1 MIRPR
6 TTPSPVDGLA
16 SVLADTQAR
25 LQATELNSH
34 RHDSDGSVL
43 LPVGAIVET
52 LWTTD
57 PLGFLL
63 LDGRTIPNGATAYPA
78 LWPIAVVWQSG
89 TDLIL
94 PTSVGKM
101 VRAY

>member
-6 TTPSPVDGLA
+6 TTPSPIDGLA
-16 SVLADTQAR
+16 SVLVDSQAR

-34 RHDSDGSVL
+34 RHDTAATVL
-43 LPVGAIVET
+43 LPVGSIVET

-57 PLGFLL
+57 PVGFLL

-78 LWPIAVVWQSG
+78 LWSIATVWQSG
-89 TDLIL
+89 TDLVL
-94 PTSVGKM
+94 PTDAGKM
-101 VRAY
+101 VRAF